1 MRERERDQSQAAT
14 SPDSCT
20 GPSGEGAAK
29 KNLAG
34 LEEVDLRLRNY
45 QLNHGWLHLTCGQLC
60 SSASSSFLLPSPC
73 DCRARSTS
81 YFHQLFGLFL
91 DRSSP
96 LNCPGVSAQLPT
108 ATAQTRVHE
117 GVFYWGG
124 CEGFV
129 NISEQLLG
137 QLILFPVKKKQKKH
151 TTFSH
156 FNIVAF
162 EDLGTDYPSNFE
174 IRGCGLGAGITAS
187 HTGTGLS
194 YRLHVAT

>member
-1 MRERERDQSQAAT
+1 MRERERET
-14 SPDSCT
+14 SPRLRRVPT
-20 GPSGEGAAK
+20 AARGRAGRERR
-29 KNLAG
+29 KNLTG
-34 LEEVDLRLRNY
+34 LEEVELRLRNY

-73 DCRARSTS
+73 DCRATSTS

-108 ATAQTRVHE
+108 AAAQTRVQE
-117 GVFYWGG
+117 RVFGRGGG

-137 QLILFPVKKKQKKH
+137 QLI
-151 TTFSH
+151 
-156 FNIVAF
+156 
-162 EDLGTDYPSNFE
+162 E
-174 IRGCGLGAGITAS
+174 AS
-187 HTGTGLS
+187 GSASVLLHDFRS
-194 YRLHVAT
+194 YFQ

>member
-1 MRERERDQSQAAT
+1 MSERERPVPGCDESRQLHGAER
-14 SPDSCT
+14 
-20 GPSGEGAAK
+20 GGSGEK

-34 LEEVDLRLRNY
+34 LEEVELRLRNY
-45 QLNHGWLHLTCGQLC
+45 QLNHGWLRLTCGQLC

-96 LNCPGVSAQLPT
+96 LNCPGLFGAASESHGSNESSGA
-108 ATAQTRVHE
+108 RFWRGRE
-117 GVFYWGG
+117 GG

-137 QLILFPVKKKQKKH
+137 QLIEASGSASVLLHDFRSHFPQKKPQLFLIL
-151 TTFSH
+151 T
-156 FNIVAF
+156 
-162 EDLGTDYPSNFE
+162 LPLL
-174 IRGCGLGAGITAS
+174 RP
-187 HTGTGLS
+187 
-194 YRLHVAT
+194 